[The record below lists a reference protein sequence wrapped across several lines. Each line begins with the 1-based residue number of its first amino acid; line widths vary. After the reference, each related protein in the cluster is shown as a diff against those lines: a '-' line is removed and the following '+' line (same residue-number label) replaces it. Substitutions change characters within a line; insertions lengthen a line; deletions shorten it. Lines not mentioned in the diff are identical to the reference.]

1 MLAAMRQNKVLALLE
16 RNGAV
21 RTKDLA
27 EVLGVVP
34 ETIRRDMEELEQ
46 RGLLRRIHGGAV
58 TPIGG
63 EIESPVFIRELKN
76 SQVKD
81 ALCMKAAQELDNGDF
96 IFADNSTTLLNL
108 IRHIDNGKAVSVLTN
123 SVRMLFEAQRHNK
136 ANVTMISVGGI
147 LSTYNMSLSGQLNG
161 ETAAGLYP
169 NKALVSCTGFS
180 LETGFTDTSVFEIN
194 VKLRMMGLASRV
206 IMVMD
211 GSKFEKR
218 GLVKIGDLT
227 DCDTLLTDRLPGGD
241 YRDSLLARH
250 PGLNII
256 ELDGDESGAC
266 RKASD
271 PESPAPALIEL
282 KGSDTNAHR
291 P

>member
-21 RTKDLA
+21 RTRELA
-27 EVLGVVP
+27 EALGVVP

-58 TPIGG
+58 TPFGG
-63 EIESPVFIRELKN
+63 EVESPVFVRELTN

-81 ALCMKAAQELDNGDF
+81 ALCGKAAGEIDNGDF

-108 IRHIDNGKAVSVLTN
+108 VKHIDGAKAVSVLTN
-123 SVRMLFEAQRHNK
+123 SVRLLFEAQRHNK

-161 ETAAGLYP
+161 EPAAGLYP

-180 LETGFTDTSVFEIN
+180 LDTGFTDTSVFEIN
-194 VKLRMMGLASRV
+194 IKLRMMGLASRV

-211 GSKFEKR
+211 QSKFEKR

-227 DCDTLLTDRLPGGD
+227 DCDTLLTDRLPGEG
-241 YRDSLLARH
+241 YRKSLLLRH
-250 PGLNII
+250 PKLKII
-256 ELDGDESGAC
+256 ELGGTGPGLQRES
-266 RKASD
+266 
-271 PESPAPALIEL
+271 E
-282 KGSDTNAHR
+282 
-291 P
+291 